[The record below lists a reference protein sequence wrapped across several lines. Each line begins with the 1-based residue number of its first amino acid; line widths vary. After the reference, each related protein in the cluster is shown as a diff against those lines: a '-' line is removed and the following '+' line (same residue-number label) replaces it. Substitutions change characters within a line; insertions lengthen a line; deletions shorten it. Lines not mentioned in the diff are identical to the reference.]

1 MLRRF
6 TQRFTRGFTLLE
18 LMIVV
23 VVIAILASFAMYNY
37 GRYAFRAR
45 RTDGREM
52 LMRVA
57 AAQERFFTN
66 FNRYSGSLTD
76 SAADGGLAFANTESD
91 NKNYAITIALGN
103 GNATYTLTA
112 TPQNAQAADVCQN
125 LTITDTGVKGQS
137 GSPTANGNC
146 W

>member
-6 TQRFTRGFTLLE
+6 RRGFTLLE

-66 FNRYSGSLTD
+66 FNIYSGSLTD
-76 SAADGGLAFANTESD
+76 DAASGGLAFANGDSD
-91 NKNYAITIALGN
+91 NKNYAVTVALTN
-103 GNATYTLTA
+103 GGASYTLTA
-112 TPQNAQAADVCQN
+112 APQNAQATDVCGS
-125 LTITDTGVKGQS
+125 LTLTDTGIKGAT
-137 GSPTANGNC
+137 GSPTANGPC

>member
-6 TQRFTRGFTLLE
+6 ARGFTLLE

-23 VVIAILASFAMYNY
+23 AIIAILASFAMYNY

-57 AAQERFFTN
+57 AAEERFFTN
-66 FNRYSGSLTD
+66 FNRYSASLTD
-76 SAADGGLAFANTESD
+76 SAADGGLGFASAESD
-91 NKNYAITIALGN
+91 NRDYAITIALGN

-112 TPQNAQAADVCQN
+112 TAQNAQVNDLCAN
-125 LTITDTGVKGQS
+125 LTITDTGVKSQS
-137 GSPTANGNC
+137 GSNTANGPC